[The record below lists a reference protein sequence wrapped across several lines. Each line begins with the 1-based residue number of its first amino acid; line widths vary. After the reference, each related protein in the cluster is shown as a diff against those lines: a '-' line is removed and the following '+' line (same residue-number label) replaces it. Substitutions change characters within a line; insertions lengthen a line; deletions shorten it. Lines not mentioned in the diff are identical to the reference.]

1 MLAIITM
8 ILSVVLLVLNVFV
21 IRAAIWYREE
31 LKSLDDAR
39 KQYEKLSKEYEV
51 KLAEKENDT
60 DNE

>member
-1 MLAIITM
+1 MLAIIMM
-8 ILSVVLLVLNVFV
+8 ILSVVLLVLNVFF
-21 IRAAIWYREE
+21 IRATIWYREE

-39 KQYEKLSKEYEV
+39 EQYEKLSKEYEV